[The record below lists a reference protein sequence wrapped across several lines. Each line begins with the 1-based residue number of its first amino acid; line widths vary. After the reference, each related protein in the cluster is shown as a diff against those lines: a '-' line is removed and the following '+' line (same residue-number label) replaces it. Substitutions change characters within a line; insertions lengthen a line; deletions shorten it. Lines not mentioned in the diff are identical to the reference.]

1 MSKIPAKATIKCKFE
16 VHFTLSVPIED
27 MYASDRSIIEKL
39 CGQYIFD
46 QRDQDEDGNPT
57 YGVDPELLRE
67 HGIEV
72 VSAYCS
78 SDPSPTGKQHTT
90 RDWEI
95 EIDEE
100 EARRQFYGKELT
112 EEFEAVI
119 RTHMNAMQSA
129 TELSMRALNRVLNSL
144 DLEVCKERS
153 WQDQPEFYIND
164 LQGSALGRADEQ
176 AFETPYEC
184 LMRFEHYVQNEF
196 RQDIVELE
204 NYMSIHGKFAYE
216 HWKICGEA
224 GGLTY
229 EDFVAYDRK
238 YVGVPS

>member
-1 MSKIPAKATIKCKFE
+1 
-16 VHFTLSVPIED
+16 

-72 VSAYCS
+72 VSAYCF
-78 SDPSPTGKQHTT
+78 SDPLPTGRQHTT

-95 EIDEE
+95 EVDEE
-100 EARRQFYGKELT
+100 EAKREFYGKELT
-112 EEFEAVI
+112 QEFEAVI

-164 LQGSALGRADEQ
+164 LQGSALGKADEQ